1 LKKRYHIKIM
11 GQDLSVVSDAE
22 EEHVAKVVRYVND
35 KVEEIGRQTQH
46 FNSLNIAIL
55 AALNIADEY
64 FREKIAEE
72 VAYRQLESRS
82 ERLINLINETA

>member
-1 LKKRYHIKIM
+1 LKKRYHIKVM

-22 EEHVAKVVRYVND
+22 EEHVARVVRYVND
-35 KVEEIGRQTQH
+35 KIEEIGKQTKH

-55 AALNIADEY
+55 TALNIADEY

-72 VAYRQLESRS
+72 DAYRQLESRS
-82 ERLINLINETA
+82 ERLINMINEAI